1 MILLLAILLASH
13 VLPEWALHQI
23 ESGAFTM
30 VNNLPEPI
38 VEIYALSPTM
48 ALAPRG
54 DNLLDTALAPNDTLL
69 LAPPCLACNFLLM
82 DSSGNSYIASLPKN
96 LYDDGF
102 VHIDM
107 SCMSF
112 SAFHTGT
119 GSSPL
124 VVTNGMDGIRIDHVL
139 LDCMEDRNLLGRHVL
154 FAGEKLII
162 WLQPGIY
169 SILIID
175 QSDQAIQL
183 DSIALPDSG
192 VSVVVTDE
200 HTRHLGSRWVAGSGN
215 NLIEIKCNLATSP
228 LVQLQVSPASS
239 EGATM
244 EIIPPQ
250 PMRAHD
256 RVLVHLQADSYNIE
270 AMDADGCLYHAD
282 NVYASPDTTRWRVT
296 DADLVFD
303 FGFN

>member
-1 MILLLAILLASH
+1 LSFLAAALLAST
-13 VLPEWALHQI
+13 VLPPPALSDLEH
-23 ESGAFTM
+23 GRFTL

-54 DNLLDTALAPNDTLL
+54 DDLLDSALAPDDTLL

-82 DSSGNSYIASLPKN
+82 DSSGNSYLASLPQN

-107 SCMSF
+107 SCMTF
-112 SAFHTGT
+112 SAFHTGS

-139 LDCMEDRNLLGRHVL
+139 LDCKEDRDLLGRHVL
-154 FAGEKLII
+154 FAGEKLIL
-162 WLQPGIY
+162 WLEPGIY
-169 SILIID
+169 SILIVD
-175 QSDQAIQL
+175 QSDQEIHL
-183 DSIALPDSG
+183 DSIALPESG

-200 HTRHLGSRWVAGSGN
+200 HTRHLGSRWAAGSGSS
-215 NLIEIKCNLATSP
+215 LIEVKSNLATSP
-228 LVQLQVSPASS
+228 LVQIRVSPASS

-244 EIIPPQ
+244 EIVPPQ

-270 AMDADGCLYHAD
+270 ALDADGCLYHAA